1 MGRVATIARRTLLI
15 GGVIGTAAVAG
26 GVAFGVY
33 KMLEAAPNPL
43 GSSED
48 EISLNAFVV
57 ITREGVTLVSPKA
70 EMGQGVHTT
79 WAAMIAEEL
88 DVDLDQITVIH
99 GPPAKAYYNSAL
111 FGLVLPFDDY
121 KVSDWQQEVRKFA
134 GNGAKLLSL
143 QLTGGSTSMRDGY
156 ERMRQAGATARE
168 VMKQVA
174 AKRWGLRPA
183 DLQTQSGQVLA
194 PDGSS
199 LSYFELA
206 EEAADIDPPRVALR
220 DPSQWRL
227 LGKTLPR
234 LDMPDKVRG
243 TATFGIDVR
252 LDGMKYASVRMNPAR
267 QGMRRYDAS
276 AAEAF
281 PGVERV
287 LDMGE
292 GVAVV
297 AANTWAAM
305 QAVEAID
312 ITWEPSVYPR
322 TTKALFE
329 EIDQAFDAPH
339 STEGRKIGNVEADLP
354 GTAISARYSVPY
366 LAHANME
373 PMNATALFDKG
384 KLWVWC
390 GHQAA
395 LSGLKACAEEAGI
408 APEDVTFE
416 TTLLGGGFGRR
427 SETDFAVLATR
438 AAKQMPGVP
447 IKLTWSREE
456 DLRRDL
462 FRPAARARMRGVVHE
477 GKPVVVDVA
486 FAASSVVLQAMARPP
501 LDPFTT
507 SMAAEVPASDPE
519 GLSGAHD
526 QPYAIPNYR
535 VRGHVVPSA
544 LPIGYWRAVGASYGG
559 FFFDSFI
566 DEMAHVAERDP
577 LVFRIEMAREEHE
590 ASALVL
596 EKVAALSDWS
606 AARAAGRALGVGFC
620 YSFGSPVAQ
629 VIEVVDEG
637 GAIRIAKVWMAA
649 DLGIALDPGNIEA
662 QLTGGC
668 LFGLSAAVMGEITF
682 DDGMVEQYNYTDY
695 DALRMGSAPQFEVA
709 VLENSRYIGGV
720 GEIGTPPA
728 AAALGNALFALT
740 GQRVRDLPFNKVFDF
755 V

>member
-1 MGRVATIARRTLLI
+1 MGRVAKIARRTFLI
-15 GGVIGTAAVAG
+15 GSVAVAG

-43 GSSED
+43 GSTED

-57 ITREGVTLVSPKA
+57 ITKDGVTLISPKA
-70 EMGQGVHTT
+70 EMGQGVHST
-79 WAAMIAEEL
+79 WAALIAEEL

-121 KVSDWQQEVRKFA
+121 KVSEWQQAVRKFA

-143 QLTGGSTSMRDGY
+143 QLTGGSTSMRDGF
-156 ERMRQAGATARE
+156 ERMRHAGATARE
-168 VMKQVA
+168 VMKQAA
-174 AKRWGLRPA
+174 AKRWDMRAG
-183 DLQTQSGQVLA
+183 DLTTQSGQVIA
-194 PDGSS
+194 PDGKS
-199 LSYFELA
+199 LTYFELA
-206 EEAADIDPPRVALR
+206 EDAADINPPRVALR
-220 DPSQWRL
+220 DPSEWRL
-227 LGKTLPR
+227 LGKSLPR
-234 LDMPDKVRG
+234 LDMPEKVLA

-267 QGMRRYDAS
+267 QGMRRFDAS

-297 AANTWAAM
+297 ASNTWAAM

-312 ITWEPSVYPR
+312 VSWEPSIYPR
-322 TTKALFE
+322 TTKALFD
-329 EIDQAFDAPH
+329 EIDRAFDEEH
-339 STEGRKIGNVEADLP
+339 DTEARKIGNVEAQHQ
-354 GTAISARYSVPY
+354 GTEISAEYSVPY
-366 LAHANME
+366 LAHATME
-373 PMNATALFDKG
+373 PMNATALFEDG

-395 LSGLKACAEEAGI
+395 LSGLNACAEEAGI
-408 APEDVTFE
+408 EPENVTFE
-416 TTLLGGGFGRR
+416 TTLMGGGFGRR
-427 SETDFAVLATR
+427 GETDFAVLAVR

-456 DLRRDL
+456 DMRRDL
-462 FRPAARARMRGVVHE
+462 FRPAARARMRGVVND
-477 GKPVVVDVA
+477 GKPVVADVA
-486 FAASSVVLQAMARPP
+486 FAASSVVLQTMARPP
-501 LDPFTT
+501 VEPMTQET
-507 SMAAEVPASDPE
+507 AAVSGADAE

-535 VRGHVVPSA
+535 VRGHVVKSA

-566 DEMAHVAERDP
+566 DEMAVAAGRDP
-577 LVFRIEMAREEHE
+577 LEFRLDMAREEDA
-590 ASALVL
+590 ASALAL
-596 EKVAALSDWS
+596 EKVAEMSGWT
-606 AARAAGRALGVGFC
+606 AARAAGRAMGVGFT
-620 YSFGSPVAQ
+620 YSFGAPVAQ
-629 VIEVVDEG
+629 VIEVEDEAG
-637 GAIRIAKVWMAA
+637 LVRIKKAWIAA

-682 DDGMVEQYNYTDY
+682 DDGAIEQYNFTDY
-695 DALRMGSAPQFEVA
+695 DALRMATAPRFEVA

-728 AAALGNALFALT
+728 PAALGNALFALT
-740 GQRVRDLPFNKVFDF
+740 GQRVRDLPFNKAFDF